1 MVEFLPDMICTEPDM
16 IAETVLLPGDPLR
29 AKYIA
34 EHFLE
39 RPVLYNTVR
48 GLYGYTGWYRG
59 SKVSV
64 QSTGMG
70 TTCIMECA
78 YQLIE
83 KYGCKNLIRIGTS
96 GSDNPDIH
104 VGDTICSLASSNLS
118 NITVEEF
125 GTYDYIP
132 TGDFKLIKMASE
144 TAKENHLRL
153 LVGPTKCG
161 DMLYPETD
169 SVPSFFLNPLSAYR
183 FVGDEME
190 GAGLLVAS
198 SHYED
203 VRAMVMITCS
213 DHQIYGDEDT
223 PLALRESKYTNMM
236 KIALEVAHKLDEG
249 GK

>member
-104 VGDTICSLASSNLS
+104 VGDTICSLASSNL
-118 NITVEEF
+118 
-125 GTYDYIP
+125 
-132 TGDFKLIKMASE
+132 KLRGGGFWTSS
-144 TAKENHLRL
+144 RGQ
-153 LVGPTKCG
+153 VSWG
-161 DMLYPETD
+161 
-169 SVPSFFLNPLSAYR
+169 LSASAAAQLKR
-183 FVGDEME
+183 SLWTRG
-190 GAGLLVAS
+190 
-198 SHYED
+198 
-203 VRAMVMITCS
+203 R
-213 DHQIYGDEDT
+213 T
-223 PLALRESKYTNMM
+223 PS
-236 KIALEVAHKLDEG
+236 G
-249 GK
+249 

>member
-1 MVEFLPDMICTEPDM
+1 MVEFLPDMICAEPGM
-16 IAETVLLPGDPLR
+16 VAKTVLLPGDPLR

-39 RPVLYNTVR
+39 KPVLYNTAR

-59 SKVSV
+59 SRVSV

-70 TTCIMECA
+70 TTCMMECA

-83 KYGCKNLIRIGTS
+83 KYGCRNLIRIGTS

-104 VGDTICSLASSNLS
+104 VGDTICSMASSNLS
-118 NITVEEF
+118 NITMEEF
-125 GTYDYIP
+125 GNYDYIP

-144 TAKENHLRL
+144 TAKENDLKL
-153 LVGPTKCG
+153 LIGPTKCG
-161 DMLYPETD
+161 DVLYPESD
-169 SVPSFFLNPLSAYR
+169 CVPEFLLDPLSAYQ
-183 FVGDEME
+183 FVGNEME
-190 GAGLLVAS
+190 GAGLLVAA

-213 DHQIYGDEDT
+213 DHEIYGDEDT
-223 PLALRESKYTNMM
+223 PLALRESQYTNMM
-236 KIALEVAHKLDEG
+236 KIALEMAHKLDKEEE
-249 GK
+249 